1 MSSRKPLVHD
11 RIEEDAQGRR
21 HAVNA
26 CTSPCSIEQGMRIIG
41 GKWTGTILWHLQD
54 GPVRFNDLARI
65 IAGAS
70 KKMITDRLRQL
81 EAQGL
86 VRREVMATSP
96 VSVQYDLTELGRTA
110 LSFLDELRKW
120 TESLP
125 TAEPEV
131 D

>member
-1 MSSRKPLVHD
+1 MHD

-125 TAEPEV
+125 AAEPE
-131 D
+131 DD

>member
-1 MSSRKPLVHD
+1 MHD

-125 TAEPEV
+125 TAESEV

>member
-1 MSSRKPLVHD
+1 MHD